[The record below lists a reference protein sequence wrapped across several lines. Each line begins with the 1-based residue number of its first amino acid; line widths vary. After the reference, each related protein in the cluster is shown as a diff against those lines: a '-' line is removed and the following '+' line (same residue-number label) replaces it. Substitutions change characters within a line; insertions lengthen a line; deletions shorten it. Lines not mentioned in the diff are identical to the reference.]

1 MVKITGVTRRSL
13 ADRKGIK
20 VGDVLVSID
29 SNEICDVLDYR
40 FYLAERD
47 ITLLLNRN
55 GKELS
60 VRIRKDE
67 YDDIGLE
74 FETPLMDK
82 KQTCKN

>member
-1 MVKITGVTRRSL
+1 MVKITGVERRSL

-60 VRIRKDE
+60 VRIRKGE

-74 FETPLMDK
+74 F
-82 KQTCKN
+82 